1 MLLVKVVKLSW
12 FDDHSHQKIIDDVL
26 EFLKLSVGHCFIGV
40 LTLEQMI
47 IEMTYINKGKTLI
60 QNRRISVNFRDKCL
74 LSIFG
79 TSIELLNELHQ
90 KINIPGGT
98 ENEMLVQALYHC
110 LSLAHK

>member
-12 FDDHSHQKIIDDVL
+12 FDDKSHQTIIDDVL
-26 EFLKLSVGHCFIGV
+26 GLLSLSIGHCFIGV
-40 LTLEQMI
+40 LTLEQLI

-74 LSIFG
+74 LTVVG
-79 TSIELLNELHQ
+79 TAISLMNQLRD
-90 KINIPGGT
+90 KINTQGDSALIK
-98 ENEMLVQALYHC
+98 QALFHT